1 MRTYTACV
9 LVLKKGYPGGY
20 PTPPLAYALG
30 IVQLLQNLEQTT
42 AASRIY
48 VLSSNLVPL
57 GQHILECWDWRVPS
71 LLRLYNSYLVRQTRA
86 LADGRNQFVAN
97 GLERSYFL
105 DNGDISEPLWD
116 AAVDWSHPCH
126 DVFRPIAQRMLSFLK
141 VKNDQNSSIS

>member
-1 MRTYTACV
+1 MCV
-9 LVLKKGYPGGY
+9 MVLKGFPGGY
-20 PTPPLAYALG
+20 PTPPLVYARGML
-30 IVQLLQNLEQTT
+30 QLLQHLEKTT

-48 VLSSNLVPL
+48 VLSNTPVPL

-71 LLRLYNSYLVRQTRA
+71 LLRLYNSYLVGQTRL

-126 DVFRPIAQRMLSFLK
+126 NLFRPIAQRMLSFVK
-141 VKNDQNSSIS
+141 VKNDLNSSSS